1 MWLFRLIYSLIIM
14 IVFVLLRDKIG
25 IDINYAVAYGFGVI
39 LAINILEIL
48 ITDLK
53 SFKILSGIIGGVLF
67 LIISYL
73 IMSPLSSFITSEPIK
88 LAIYFVITYIGILVG
103 YKNYTIVENLFSKI
117 SLVPVKTKVVKIP
130 KIIDTSTLID
140 GRILDII
147 ETGFLEGELVIPT
160 FVLKELQNI
169 ADSHEHL
176 RRQKGKRGL
185 SILQRLKE
193 QKKIPVKIDET
204 DFHNIGTVDEKL
216 VKLAKKYKGKIIT
229 TDHNLLKV
237 AEIQNV
243 EVLNINSLAIALRQ
257 TVLPGEV
264 LEITVVKEG
273 KEHNQGVGY
282 LEDGTMVV
290 VENGKSLI
298 GETVKVEITSL
309 LQTETGRIIFA
320 RQK

>member
-1 MWLFRLIYSLIIM
+1 MWLFRLIYSIIIM
-14 IVFVLLRDKIG
+14 FVFVFLRDKIG
-25 IDINYAVAYGFGVI
+25 VELNYAVAYGFGVI

-53 SFKILSGIIGGVLF
+53 SFRILSGIVGGILF

-73 IMSPLSSFITSEPIK
+73 ILSPLESFVTSEPLK
-88 LAIYFVITYIGILVG
+88 LAIYFVGTYIGILIG
-103 YKNYTIVENLFSKI
+103 YKNYTILENLLSKI
-117 SLVPVKTKVVKIP
+117 SIVPVKTKYVRIP
-130 KIIDTSTLID
+130 KVLDTSTLID

-147 ETGFLEGELVIPT
+147 ETGFIEGEVVIPV

-193 QKKIPVKIDET
+193 QKKIPVRIDET
-204 DFHNIGTVDEKL
+204 DYQNIGTVDEKL
-216 VKLAKKYKGKIIT
+216 VKLAKKLKGKIIT

-257 TVLPGEV
+257 TVLPGDI
-264 LEITVVKEG
+264 LEIYVVKEG

-290 VENGKSLI
+290 VENGRHLI
-298 GETVKVEITSL
+298 GEKIRVEVTSL

-320 RQK
+320 RQR